1 MELRSAWSRAGTS
14 TKKDSR
20 KSGDGWVACAIG
32 DDDLDYKPIF
42 ERMSFDG
49 VYLIEYEP
57 LEDPTEGIQRSLD
70 YLHKTVEQ
78 VELGG

>member
-1 MELRSAWSRAGTS
+1 
-14 TKKDSR
+14 
-20 KSGDGWVACAIG
+20 
-32 DDDLDYKPIF
+32 
-42 ERMSFDG
+42 MSFDG